1 MTIDW
6 WTLGIQTVNVMIL
19 MWLLQRFFW
28 RPVSAMIEQRR
39 AAIQLALAG
48 AKTAQDKADAAMSGI
63 AQTRAGFAQ
72 EHDAIV
78 AEAHHAAEQAKAQ
91 ALAEAVKT
99 EAAQQEAT
107 RAALAQED
115 ADAQSAWSH
124 RASQLA
130 VEIAGRLAA
139 RLKGPAVDAAFLDWL
154 LASLRAVPS
163 EARQEAGSAALQA
176 VSASPIPAAD
186 QDRIRTLI
194 AEALGGHPVI
204 AFSTDPALIAGLEL
218 HGPHFSVTNSWRAD
232 LDQVLAGLQHAA

>member
-1 MTIDW
+1 MAIDW

-28 RPVSAMIEQRR
+28 RPVSAMIDQRR
-39 AAIQLALAG
+39 AGIEAGLAN

-63 AQTRAGFAQ
+63 AQTRAGFAK
-72 EHDAIV
+72 EHDAIL

-91 ALAEAVKT
+91 ALAEAVRT
-99 EAAQQEAT
+99 DAARQEAG

-130 VEIAGRLAA
+130 LEIAGRLAA

-154 LASLRAVPS
+154 LASLRALPGR
-163 EARQEAGSAALQA
+163 ARQEAGSAALQA
-176 VSASPIPAAD
+176 VTASPIPTVD
-186 QDRIRTLI
+186 QDRIRVLI

-204 AFSTDPALIAGLEL
+204 AFSADPALIVGMEL
-218 HGPHFSVTNSWRAD
+218 HGPHFSVANSWRAD
-232 LDQVLAGLQHAA
+232 LDQILAGLQHAA